1 MIQVGQEAQLAR
13 VLGVLQ
19 HVVELV
25 GERIQREGLVQIL
38 YQLRVAHVA
47 SVAWQKFEVL
57 PSLDGVQLRIYKVL
71 ELLLRLLQ

>member
-1 MIQVGQEAQLAR
+1 
-13 VLGVLQ
+13 
-19 HVVELV
+19 
-25 GERIQREGLVQIL
+25 VQIL